1 MRKDHTL
8 PRLYVPA
15 TLSQG
20 ASCDLPRE
28 QAHYLGTVLRKSV
41 NDAVRVFNAK
51 DGEWRAEITAINKRA
66 VTLSLV
72 EQLRQPEPSPDITLL
87 FAPIRK
93 HRMAFVIEKATELG
107 VTTLQPVITART
119 QTSRFN
125 VEKAQAQAVEAAE
138 QCERLDVPEVRA
150 AMPLLDLL
158 SGWDETPILFADESG
173 GAAIGQV
180 AGVPPITLLVGP
192 EGGFTDA
199 ERENLH
205 AINCVTPVSLGPRI
219 LRADTAALVMLA
231 VMQG

>member
-1 MRKDHTL
+1 
-8 PRLYVPA
+8 
-15 TLSQG
+15 
-20 ASCDLPRE
+20 
-28 QAHYLGTVLRKSV
+28 
-41 NDAVRVFNAK
+41 
-51 DGEWRAEITAINKRA
+51 
-66 VTLSLV
+66 V

-107 VTTLQPVITART
+107 VTILQPVITSRT